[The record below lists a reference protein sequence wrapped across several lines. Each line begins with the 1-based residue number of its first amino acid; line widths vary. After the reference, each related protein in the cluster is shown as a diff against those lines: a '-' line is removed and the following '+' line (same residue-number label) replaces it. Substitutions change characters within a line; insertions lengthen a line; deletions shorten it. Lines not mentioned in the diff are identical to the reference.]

1 MFFPLQTIDIE
12 QGKLA
17 SGATY
22 LNEIAVFMVALLFI
36 MFPFVLIL
44 VSYLLILLTILK
56 MPLAQ
61 SRHKAFSTCSSHL
74 LVVTLF
80 YGTGII
86 TYLCPISAYAPVTNK
101 LLSLF
106 YTVITPMF
114 NPLIYNLRNKEG
126 LRQDGHCL
134 LALRNSDANS
144 DNVAWTFSLP
154 YCEPNEINYFFCD
167 ISPVLKLACGDTLRK
182 EASILALSVLINL
195 SPFLLVVVSYAR
207 ILSRIPKTPSA
218 EGRHKAF
225 STCSSHLTVVTLFY
239 SSACAIYLWPKFNHT
254 VEVDMLISFLFCPR
268 SSAGPCDLQSEE
280 QRGEECPEQTQ
291 GKKEV
296 FMNWGSP
303 VQIRALQIK

>member
-1 MFFPLQTIDIE
+1 MTVLDPALHTPMYFFLQNLSFLEICYTSVTIP
-12 QGKLA
+12 KMLA
-17 SGATY
+17 
-22 LNEIAVFMVALLFI
+22 N
-36 MFPFVLIL
+36 LI
-44 VSYLLILLTILK
+44 SEEGGISFTGCT
-56 MPLAQ
+56 AQ
-61 SRHKAFSTCSSHL
+61 MYF
-74 LVVTLF
+74 
-80 YGTGII
+80 
-86 TYLCPISAYAPVTNK
+86 
-101 LLSLF
+101 LLSLGTAEC
-106 YTVITPMF
+106 Y
-114 NPLIYNLRNKEG
+114 
-126 LRQDGHCL
+126 L
-134 LALRNSDANS
+134 LAAMVYHRYRATCSLLHYTLLMNHRACAKMAAACWLCGILMPP

-167 ISPVLKLACGDTLRK
+167 ISPVLKLACGDTLTK

-239 SSACAIYLWPKFNHT
+239 SSACAIYLRPKFNHT

-296 FMNWGSP
+296 FMNHVKKLGQSSSN
-303 VQIRALQIK
+303 